1 MRLFVAVN
9 LPPAERRAA
18 FEAAAPLRAAHLP
31 VRWVGED
38 SIHITLKFLG
48 EVEEERAGAI
58 AEAIADAVRGARP
71 FPVAL
76 GGVGAFPDLARPR
89 VVWLG
94 VERHPALELL
104 ANDVEKARGG
114 FGFEPELRPF
124 HPHLTLGRV
133 EKHARPGAFRDLARL
148 AAGIGWESAVPVESV
163 DLMRSTLARD
173 GATYTVLA
181 RGALTGGGGA
191 AASGAAAAGR

>member
-9 LPPAERRAA
+9 LPAEERKAA

-38 SIHITLKFLG
+38 AIHITLKFLG
-48 EVEEERAGAI
+48 EVADERAGPIAAAI
-58 AEAIADAVRGARP
+58 GAAVREARR
-71 FPVAL
+71 FSVAL
-76 GGVGAFPDLARPR
+76 GGIGAFPDLTRPR

-104 ANDVEKARGG
+104 ANDVEKALSA

-133 EKHARPGAFRDLARL
+133 EKHARPGAFRDLGRL
-148 AAGIGWESAVPVESV
+148 AAGIGYESAVPIESV
-163 DLMRSTLARD
+163 DLMRSTLAPR
-173 GATYTVLA
+173 GASYTVLA
-181 RGALTGGGGA
+181 RGSLAGAPGADGA
-191 AASGAAAAGR
+191 AGS